1 MPVETPPTRPV
12 PDWPAAQAA
21 IAEWYRDHARILPW
35 RAPPGSG
42 RRTDPYHVWLSEIML
57 QQTTVAAVIPYF
69 TRFITTW
76 PTIHALAH
84 APAEDVLS
92 AWAGLGYYSRA
103 RSLIAC
109 AQIIVNDHGGA
120 FPSDSDAL
128 KRLPGIG
135 DYTAAAIAAIAFGGN
150 AIPVDANIE
159 RVVAR
164 LAAITEPLP
173 GAKATI
179 RAAAAMVWPAKG
191 GGDFAQALMDLGAT
205 ICTARAPKCTVCPVA
220 SQCRAHARDI
230 ASTIPIKPA
239 KKQKPHRHGVA
250 WWIERSFSDGPRI
263 WLVRRPDKG
272 LLGGMRALPG
282 GDWHDSAKAAVTETG
297 LIGPVRHVFTHFT
310 LDLHL
315 ARRAVTHD
323 PHDWPDG
330 IWWPI
335 SALDEAGLPTLYR
348 NAVRLMLTKPSA

>member
-35 RAPPGSG
+35 RAPPDSG
-42 RRTDPYHVWLSEIML
+42 QRTDPYHVWLSEIML

-164 LAAITEPLP
+164 LAAITGTIAGCQSDDSRSSSDGLAREGWRRFCP
-173 GAKATI
+173 GADGSG
-179 RAAAAMVWPAKG
+179 RHH
-191 GGDFAQALMDLGAT
+191 LH
-205 ICTARAPKCTVCPVA
+205 CART
-220 SQCRAHARDI
+220 QM
-230 ASTIPIKPA
+230 
-239 KKQKPHRHGVA
+239 HGVPSR
-250 WWIERSFSDGPRI
+250 ITVSGPC
-263 WLVRRPDKG
+263 P
-272 LLGGMRALPG
+272 
-282 GDWHDSAKAAVTETG
+282 
-297 LIGPVRHVFTHFT
+297 
-310 LDLHL
+310 
-315 ARRAVTHD
+315 
-323 PHDWPDG
+323 
-330 IWWPI
+330 
-335 SALDEAGLPTLYR
+335 
-348 NAVRLMLTKPSA
+348 